1 MDILS
6 VHIAIMPC
14 TPERAP
20 KDGAFFWII
29 DAANGLWLESGTC
42 VRMIVREHCMQ
53 DNVHKIS
60 RQIIRAAHDER
71 VRLCRAIANIETYGS
86 VRLNGRCVQM
96 RYSRR
101 NYRNTSID
109 VDVGIGSES

>member
-1 MDILS
+1 
-6 VHIAIMPC
+6 
-14 TPERAP
+14 
-20 KDGAFFWII
+20 
-29 DAANGLWLESGTC
+29 
-42 VRMIVREHCMQ
+42 MQ